1 MVLRRHYNQE
11 RWCIKMQIDYYAYRS
26 GMKKWNAGLKVF
38 LAVGTLCMLLMAGCL
53 PVSVIVWA
61 AMGMLTLFVGK
72 VPFKVYLR
80 YLLVPLSF
88 LITGCIV
95 IAVQFSGSA
104 YGEWNL
110 SFHFFFLCVTKSS
123 LGAAVRVF
131 FQVLAG
137 ISTLFMLSFS
147 TPVSELILVLQRLH
161 LPKILM
167 ELMHLIYRYIFIL
180 FEVVGQM
187 QAAAGARLGYQGFW
201 KSCRTFSMICGNL
214 FLISMKKANSYYD
227 AMLARGYQG
236 CLEFLT
242 EEKPV
247 RSLHIAGCLLY
258 FAGIFLLTVYC
269 KLG

>member
-1 MVLRRHYNQE
+1 
-11 RWCIKMQIDYYAYRS
+11 MQIDYYAYRS
-26 GMKKWNAGLKVF
+26 GMKEWNAGLKVF

-53 PVSVIVWA
+53 PVSVMVWA

-80 YLLVPLSF
+80 YLLVPLGF
-88 LITGCIV
+88 LFAGCLVITI
-95 IAVQFSGSA
+95 QLSGSA

-110 SFHFFFLCVTKSS
+110 SLHFFYLCVTKNS
-123 LGAAVRVF
+123 LAAAIRVF

-137 ISTLFMLSFS
+137 ISTLYMLSFS
-147 TPVSELILVLQRLH
+147 TPVSEMILVLEKLH
-161 LPKILM
+161 LPKILL

-180 FEVVGQM
+180 FEVTGQM
-187 QAAAGARLGYQGFW
+187 QAAARARLGYQGFW
-201 KSCRTFSMICGNL
+201 KSCRTFSMTCGNL

-236 CLEFLT
+236 RLEFLT

-247 RSLHIAGCLLY
+247 GSLHIAGCLLY
-258 FAGIFLLTVYC
+258 FAGILLLIAYC